1 MKTLWN
7 IISVIA
13 VVNLLALGV
22 FLAVLWQKKSLDG
35 DRIKEAWS
43 VLNGNVEELSGPPQ
57 ASDDTAIEA
66 NSDPGAPAYHPLAS
80 GQEVRR
86 IAHVNSVHAQARRRL
101 GDERDMLIRQL
112 ESVSAELERR
122 QIAFEEERAAWQSEI
137 ESQVMRKKDAQFQH
151 AVKVLAALPAKQ
163 AKDILLEMIIQ
174 KGPDQG
180 MKEATSYLNAMSID
194 TASRIIREM
203 KNQDQTKVATNLLEH
218 LRRFG
223 LSEVEVN
230 PNAEPNTP
238 TATIPRPQGVG
249 STDAM

>member
-1 MKTLWN
+1 MKTIWN

-22 FLAVLWQKKSLDG
+22 FLVVLWQKKTLDG

-43 VLNGNVEELSGPPQ
+43 VLNGNVEEVARPPQ

-66 NSDPGAPAYHPLAS
+66 NSGPDAPTYHPLAS

-101 GDERDMLIRQL
+101 GDERDMLGRQL

-122 QIAFEEERAAWQSEI
+122 QIAFEEERAAWKSEI

-151 AVKVLAALPAKQ
+151 TVKVLEALPAKQ
-163 AKDILLEMIIQ
+163 AKNILLEMIIQ
-174 KGPDQG
+174 KGPQEG
-180 MKEATSYLNAMSID
+180 MQEATSYLNAMSID
-194 TASRIIREM
+194 ATSRILREM
-203 KNQDQTKVATNLLEH
+203 KDQEETRVATDLLEH

-223 LSEVEVN
+223 LSGVDEFN
-230 PNAEPNTP
+230 TNAKPNAPN
-238 TATIPRPQGVG
+238 ATIHNTEGVG
-249 STDAM
+249 TDAL